1 MTLAAGVYA
10 ATGEATKGKMLSHC
24 LMDLVNMLIG
34 KGWVVF
40 AGSYN
45 NVGTQT
51 AWGGA
56 TNNWNTVAKISIVV
70 GHKCWIVLKNTENH
84 YVLINLITWTDAAGG
99 TVTIAMSYTAP
110 TISGTTDTLPT
121 SIDWVWGSASE
132 TTALLTYTAATDT
145 RMVIWADGTSF
156 FATDVKSGQSQ
167 AGTNLFCLKIA
178 KADAADLYPYCIG
191 GGNAFSTPLTDM
203 FKTSSIGSRTVVA
216 MMVKKN
222 ALDAS
227 PRYLGHFC
235 YPSKIG
241 IGGAGTPYACND
253 NRSIVSNVAGELPE
267 WEIQVALGTTAN
279 FTESGIWSRR
289 GVLSDIRWCW
299 TAGVAANA
307 DGTTNTGST
316 RICISE
322 WSLPWNVALTWP
334 T

>member
-24 LMDLVNMLIG
+24 LMDLVNMLTS

-45 NVGTQT
+45 NVGAQT

-56 TNNWNTVAKISIVV
+56 TNNWDTVAKISIVV
-70 GHKCWIVLKNTENH
+70 GHKCWILLKNTDNL
-84 YVLINLITWTDAAGG
+84 YVLINLITWTDVAGG

-167 AGTNLFCLKIA
+167 AGTMLYCLKIA
-178 KADAADLYPYCIG
+178 KADAADLVPYCIG
-191 GGNAFSTPLTDM
+191 GGKDFSTPLTNM
-203 FKTSSIGSRTVVA
+203 ITVANMNNMHVNA
-216 MMVKKN
+216 QIVKS
-222 ALDAS
+222 AAGDAS
-227 PRYLGHFC
+227 ARYLGQFC
-235 YPSKIG
+235 YPSKLG
-241 IGGAGTPYACND
+241 IATYACND
-253 NRSIVSNVAGELPE
+253 NRSVVTNVAGELPE
-267 WEIQVALGTTAN
+267 WEVQVVVGTTSTFSASN
-279 FTESGIWSRR
+279 IYSRR

-316 RICISE
+316 RVSVGE

-334 T
+334 A